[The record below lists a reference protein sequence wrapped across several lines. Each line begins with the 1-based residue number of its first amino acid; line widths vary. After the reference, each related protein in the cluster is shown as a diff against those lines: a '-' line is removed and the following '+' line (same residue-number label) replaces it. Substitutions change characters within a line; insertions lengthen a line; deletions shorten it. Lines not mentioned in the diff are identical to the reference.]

1 MGFILG
7 AHQNLETQ
15 AAGRCGYGDVVLRN
29 EAALLVKLRKDIC
42 IVLRY
47 QGGERL
53 YSRDFADRF
62 EASQTLR
69 GSLRRIRQ
77 PHPG

>member
-29 EAALLVKLRKDIC
+29 DAALLVKLRKDIC

-47 QGGERL
+47 QGGEPL
-53 YSRDFADRF
+53 YSRKLAARF

-69 GSLRRIRQ
+69 GEPRPID
-77 PHPG
+77 